1 MHYSWMHSNQI
12 LNLNLT
18 IRAVFKNMAPIISYT
33 CKIYGFSV
41 LKNRNKKS
49 ALNIL
54 FKYSFGAILLYK
66 TSCQVHLL
74 KSYDQ
79 NTVWCYMYHTENFKI
94 IVHGVHGNAAYIV
107 GHAGTYIACLL
118 TPCCTT
124 AVLIMHLQVVR
135 IL

>member
-1 MHYSWMHSNQI
+1 
-12 LNLNLT
+12 
-18 IRAVFKNMAPIISYT
+18 MAPIISYT
-33 CKIYGFSV
+33 CKTCSFSV
-41 LKNRNKKS
+41 LKNRKKES

-54 FKYSFGAILLYK
+54 FKYSFGAISLYK

-94 IVHGVHGNAAYIV
+94 IVHEVYGNAAYIV

-118 TPCCTT
+118 TPCRTT
-124 AVLIMHLQVVR
+124 AVLIMVMHNPRLWHGRVTSRHITKSVTFV
-135 IL
+135 IFD